1 MSGWSVW
8 ASVARVP
15 SGPQDTNTQIAE
27 LCPALRYLH
36 LAYFAL
42 LSALFPGPTASQQYP
57 PPLSHS
63 ATTSA
68 SGLGPAPMYF
78 NNVETYA
85 VLQSILR
92 KGRGKKNNGIF
103 HSRRGSKVG

>member
-1 MSGWSVW
+1 MEERAGEGRSVSPGVFMSGWSVW

-42 LSALFPGPTASQQYP
+42 LSPGFPAAMAGHASQHINNILI
-57 PPLSHS
+57 LSQ
-63 ATTSA
+63 T
-68 SGLGPAPMYF
+68 
-78 NNVETYA
+78 N
-85 VLQSILR
+85 
-92 KGRGKKNNGIF
+92 
-103 HSRRGSKVG
+103 